1 MSRGV
6 KILLRVI
13 VVLAC
18 GGVFALVSWT
28 FLIWQGLE
36 LTYPEIWVGFC
47 SLFGMAV
54 GLNYISPWIK

>member
-1 MSRGV
+1 MSRGI

-28 FLIWQGLE
+28 FLIWKGLE
-36 LTYPEIWVGFC
+36 LTHPETWVGFC
-47 SLFGMAV
+47 SLFGIYLGV
-54 GLNYISPWIK
+54 NYVDPLIK